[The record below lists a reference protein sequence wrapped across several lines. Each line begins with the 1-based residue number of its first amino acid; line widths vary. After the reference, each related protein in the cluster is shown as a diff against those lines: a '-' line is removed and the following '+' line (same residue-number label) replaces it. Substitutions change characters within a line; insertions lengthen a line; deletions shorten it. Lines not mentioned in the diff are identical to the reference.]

1 MSVNACGSRW
11 LPLAILLAVSGC
23 DSGQGDKAAAGSPV
37 ASPSAQRGTSPASA
51 NATVEADL
59 GAEFDPARD
68 PATDL
73 RAATAAAKRE
83 GKRIVLD
90 VGGDWCAWCQRLDA
104 FVERD
109 PGVRAFRDAHFVW
122 MKVNYSEQNEN
133 IPFLSRYPQARGYPH
148 LFVLDADGKLL
159 HSQFTGS
166 LEQGKGYD
174 RDKFIAF
181 LKKWAPASTRS

>member
-1 MSVNACGSRW
+1 MSGKACGSRW
-11 LPLAILLAVSGC
+11 LPLAILLAMSGC
-23 DSGQGDKAAAGSPV
+23 DSGQSDKVAAGSSA
-37 ASPSAQRGTSPASA
+37 ASAPAQRSASSAPAII
-51 NATVEADL
+51 EADL
-59 GAEFDPARD
+59 SAEFDPARD
-68 PATDL
+68 PAIDL

-104 FVERD
+104 FVESD

-181 LKKWAPASTRS
+181 LKKWAPTASRS